1 MQINPPDK
9 RTYVKSGRRSPHR
22 SPKARSN
29 TVSPARSPLLELP
42 SCLTFLSSLGAKCAA
57 WGSFPNQEFGL
68 GRFLLLL
75 LLLPLPLPPLKP
87 SAARS
92 SVRLPPGLNR
102 SITHPTQEFI
112 SPSTNARALAG
123 TNGTTML
130 CRVQTKTERR
140 LGTGAK
146 SETTTTTTTKT
157 ERSRISQKLR
167 RETCSCRPANFS
179 PASSLSPL
187 SRRHAIATVG
197 VPFGLLGLSSR
208 LA

>member
-1 MQINPPDK
+1 MVCELYNTKVENGEKVTRKCKSIRPTSV
-9 RTYVKSGRRSPHR
+9 RTYVKSGRHSPHR

-29 TVSPARSPLLELP
+29 AVSPERSPLLELP
-42 SCLTFLSSLGAKCAA
+42 SCLTFLSSLRAKCAA

-75 LLLPLPLPPLKP
+75 LLLPLPLPLPPLKP

-92 SVRLPPGLNR
+92 SARLPPGLNR

-112 SPSTNARALAG
+112 SRSTNARVLAG

-146 SETTTTTTTKT
+146 SETTTTTTKKT
-157 ERSRISQKLR
+157 ERKQDLAKTPSR
-167 RETCSCRPANFS
+167 N
-179 PASSLSPL
+179 
-187 SRRHAIATVG
+187 V
-197 VPFGLLGLSSR
+197 
-208 LA
+208 